1 MGGPVLVTFEPPTRG
16 KDGTLVSA
24 KRFLLFLVR
33 EADGRFAPVSGQKD
47 PGEISVQE
55 ISGVTVDE

>member
-1 MGGPVLVTFEPPTRG
+1 MGGPVLVTFEPPTRD